1 MITQYVDLH
10 LHSIHSDGMCTPT
23 ELVMM
28 AEAKELRAIALAD
41 HDSVDGI
48 DEALAAGAKH
58 GLEVIPALELSVA
71 FRKQSDV
78 HLLGYYIDHH
88 DATLLAKLENF
99 RGWRDERVKSIVD
112 RINIRLQGRGKGEVS
127 YEEVLA
133 SAKGAVGRPHIGRVL
148 IAKGVAST
156 MEDAFARFLGP
167 CNEPKRYFPMHEAL
181 AEIKRVGGVSVLAHP
196 SSITNNRKELHS
208 LIRELADMGLG
219 GVEVFNNR
227 CCDDGT
233 RFLETIATELGL
245 TMTGGSDFHSFEND
259 IEMGTGRGGLAV
271 SYRCV
276 EALREQHL
284 RENRAS

>member
-1 MITQYVDLH
+1 MTRYVDLH
-10 LHSIHSDGMCTPT
+10 LHSIHSDGIRTPT
-23 ELVMM
+23 ELVRM
-28 AEAKELRAIALAD
+28 AQAKGLRAIALAD

-48 DEALAAGAKH
+48 DEALAAGAEH
-58 GLEVIPALELSVA
+58 GVEVIPALELSVA
-71 FRKQSDV
+71 FGKQSDI

-88 DATLLAKLENF
+88 DATLLAKLEKF
-99 RGWRDERVKSIVD
+99 RRRRDERGKAIVD
-112 RINIRLQGRGKGEVS
+112 RINTRLQGQGKSEVS

-148 IAKGVAST
+148 IAKGIAST

-167 CNEPKRYFPMHEAL
+167 CDEPKRYFPMDEAL

-208 LIRELADMGLG
+208 LIRTLADMGLG

-227 CCDDGT
+227 RCDDSAK
-233 RFLETIATELGL
+233 FLETLAAELGL
-245 TMTGGSDFHSFEND
+245 TMTGGSDFHGFEND

-271 SYRCV
+271 PYRWV
-276 EALREQHL
+276 EALRELHL
-284 RENRAS
+284 GENRTS